1 MNAKRLVLAAALALS
16 SPTWANPPA
25 VDDKN
30 EDKPAR
36 SEPAQK
42 KTVTLCEK
50 PLPALRSSLAFMP
63 GEQLEFELDA
73 LGAKAGVMRMHVQRQ
88 QGGELPVQVEVRSSS
103 FMSKVRRVRAK
114 LTTFLHPRTLRPS
127 RHVEDTV
134 ENEVP
139 RTVSVVFGAKDRS
152 VKMDATVGKKTLKKK
167 FTYDKDVLDL
177 AGAIYAI
184 RQLRMKDGLPV
195 CADVYGTRRMWR
207 LSGTVLKREH
217 VTTPLGEFDAWHLS
231 GTAVRLDKPSL
242 QREVHVWISDDARR
256 LPLAAVGAIDLG
268 AVRATLTS
276 VSRPGEK
283 RLEAGG
289 MEDFKW

>member
-1 MNAKRLVLAAALALS
+1 MNAKRMVLAAVLALS
-16 SPTWANPPA
+16 SPTWANPP
-25 VDDKN
+25 VGDEDD
-30 EDKPAR
+30 DKPAAA
-36 SEPAQK
+36 PAVSTS
-42 KTVTLCEK
+42 TVALCANG
-50 PLPALRSSLAFMP
+50 LPALRPSLAFMP

-73 LGAKAGVMRMHVQRQ
+73 LGAKAGMMRMRVQRHEA
-88 QGGELPVQVEVRSSS
+88 GEIPVQVEVQSSS

-114 LTTFLHPRTLRPS
+114 LTTYLHPKTLRPS
-127 RHVEDTV
+127 RHVEDSV

-139 RTVSVVFGAKDRS
+139 RKVDVLFGAKDRS
-152 VKMDATVGKKTLKKK
+152 VKMNAIVGKQTSNKN
-167 FTYDKDVLDL
+167 FTYDKDVLDV
-177 AGAIYAI
+177 AGALYAI
-184 RQLRMKDGLPV
+184 RQLNMKEGLPV
-195 CADVYGTRRMWR
+195 CADVYVTRRMWR

-231 GTAVRLDKPSL
+231 GTAVRLDKPSMK
-242 QREVHVWISDDARR
+242 REVHVWISDDARR

-283 RLEAGG
+283 TLEAGG